1 MIPGVH
7 HLLYEERRLRHSL
20 WHTFLRTLYYE
31 PMFKTRC
38 EQVGRNLRVIGG
50 LPLLM
55 GNPIR
60 LVVGNDVT
68 ISGVTT
74 IIGSKPIDNPI
85 LEIGSDSYIGYQVTI
100 VTGRGVHIGQHVLI
114 ANRVYIVAAGNPARV
129 VKELNPS
136 EDSRN
141 RVAEMV
147 EANV

>member
-1 MIPGVH
+1 MPVCTILPSDCARSIFPVIPGVH
-7 HLLYEERRLRHSL
+7 HLLYEERRLRHGL

-100 VTGRGVHIGQHVLI
+100 VTGRGVHIG
-114 ANRVYIVAAGNPARV
+114 AACVNCQPG
-129 VKELNPS
+129 LHWG
-136 EDSRN
+136 
-141 RVAEMV
+141 
-147 EANV
+147 

>member
-1 MIPGVH
+1 
-7 HLLYEERRLRHSL
+7 
-20 WHTFLRTLYYE
+20 
-31 PMFKTRC
+31 MFKTRC